1 MTLFGII
8 YQFSDSFTFL
18 ILSALG
24 LAIIFGMMG
33 IINLA
38 QGEFIM
44 VGAYATTIIINQGMP
59 YIVGIIAGAVVAAIM
74 GFAMDRLI
82 ICHLY
87 NRVLDSVVATWGIS
101 LVLSEGMLQLFGP
114 SMQSIS
120 MPMGSVEISG
130 SKYSVYKLLLA
141 LIAIAIVVVVY
152 FVFTKTEFGRKARA
166 TMQNRDI
173 SESLGVNTKAVYS
186 GTFVIGSALA
196 GLTGALYA
204 PTMTITPTMGN
215 NFMVQS
221 FVTVMC
227 GGANPILGSVIS
239 SGALG
244 LVNSTLSVLISAF
257 FGKIGLLLIT
267 IIIIRI
273 LPTGFT
279 GLLEKNGARRRG

>member
-1 MTLFGII
+1 MSLFGIL

-18 ILSALG
+18 ILAALG

-44 VGAYATTIIINQGMP
+44 VGAYATTIIINQGFP
-59 YIVGIIAGAVVAAIM
+59 YPVGILGGALAAALL
-74 GFAMDRLI
+74 GFVMDRLI
-82 ICHLY
+82 ISHLY
-87 NRVLDSVVATWGIS
+87 QRVLDSVVATWGIS

-114 SMQSIS
+114 SMQSVS
-120 MPMGSVEISG
+120 MPLGSVSIDG
-130 SKYSVYKLLLA
+130 SKYSVYKLLLTLLA
-141 LIAIAIVVVVY
+141 IGVVILIY
-152 FVFTKTEFGRKARA
+152 LLFTKTEFGRKARA
-166 TMQNRDI
+166 TMQSRDI

-186 GTFVIGSALA
+186 ETFVIGSALA

-227 GGANPILGSVIS
+227 GGANPILGSVL
-239 SGALG
+239 SGGVLG
-244 LVNSTLSVLISAF
+244 LVNSTLSVTISAF
-257 FGKIGLLLIT
+257 FGKIGLLIIT
-267 IIIIRI
+267 IIIIRV

-279 GLLEKNGARRRG
+279 GLIEKTGARRRR

>member
-1 MTLFGII
+1 MTLFGIL

-44 VGAYATTIIINQGMP
+44 VGAYASTIIINAGMP
-59 YIVGIIAGAVVAAIM
+59 YIVGIIAGALVAAIM
-74 GFAMDRLI
+74 GWIMDRLI

-87 NRVLDSVVATWGIS
+87 DRVLDSVVATWGIS
-101 LVLSEGMLQLFGP
+101 LVLSEGMLQVFGP
-114 SMQSIS
+114 SMQSVS
-120 MPMGSVEISG
+120 MPLGSVEISG
-130 SKYSVYKLLLA
+130 SKYSVYKLLLT
-141 LIAIAIVVVVY
+141 AIAAVIVVGVY
-152 FVFTKTEFGRKARA
+152 LLFTKTEFGRKARA
-166 TMQNRDI
+166 TMQSRTI

-186 GTFVIGSALA
+186 ITFVIGSALA

-227 GGANPILGSVIS
+227 GGANPILGSVVS
-239 SGALG
+239 SGVLG
-244 LVNSTLSVLISAF
+244 VVNSTLSVLISAF

-267 IIIIRI
+267 IIIIRV

-279 GLLEKNGARRRG
+279 GLLEKRGLRRRG

>member
-1 MTLFGII
+1 MTLFGIL
-8 YQFSDSFTFL
+8 YQFGDSFTFL

-44 VGAYATTIIINQGMP
+44 VGAYAATIIINSGLP
-59 YIVGIIAGAVVAAIM
+59 YIVGILGGMAVVGLM
-74 GFAMDRLI
+74 GFVIDRLI

-87 NRVLDSVVATWGIS
+87 DRVLDSVVATWGIS
-101 LVLSEGMLQLFGP
+101 LVLSEGMLRLLGP
-114 SMQSIS
+114 SIQSVS
-120 MPMGSVEISG
+120 MPLGSVEISG
-130 SKYSVYKLLLA
+130 SKYSVYKMLLL
-141 LIAIAIVVVVY
+141 LVAIVIVIAVY
-152 FVFTKTEFGRKARA
+152 ILFKKTEFGRVARA
-166 TMQNRDI
+166 TMQNRNI
-173 SESLGVNTKAVYS
+173 AESLGVNTRAVYS

-204 PTMTITPTMGN
+204 PTMTTTPNMGN

-227 GGANPILGSVIS
+227 GGADPILGSVAS
-239 SGALG
+239 SAVLG
-244 LVNSTLSVLISAF
+244 LVNSTVSVVFSAF

-267 IIIIRI
+267 IVIIRI
-273 LPTGFT
+273 LPTGFS
-279 GLLEKNGARRRG
+279 GLFGKYRARRHR

>member
-1 MTLFGII
+1 MTIFGIV
-8 YQFSDSFTFL
+8 YQFGDSFTFL
-18 ILSALG
+18 LLSALG

-44 VGAYATTIIINQGMP
+44 VGAYASTIVINKGMP
-59 YIVGIIAGAVVAAIM
+59 YFVGVLAGIFVAAAVGWIV
-74 GFAMDRLI
+74 DRLI

-87 NRVLDSVVATWGIS
+87 DRVIDSVVATWGIS
-101 LVLSEGMLQLFGP
+101 LVLSEGMLQIFGP
-114 SMQSIS
+114 SMQSVS
-120 MPMGSVEISG
+120 MPFGSIEIAG
-130 SKYSVYKLLLA
+130 SKYSEYKLFLTA
-141 LIAIAIVVVVY
+141 VAIVIVILVY
-152 FVFTKTEFGRKARA
+152 ILFTKTEFGRKARA
-166 TMQNRDI
+166 TMQSRSI

-186 GTFVIGSALA
+186 ATFVIGSALA

-204 PTMTITPTMGN
+204 PTMTITPNMGN

-227 GGANPILGSVIS
+227 GGSNPILGSVIS
-239 SGALG
+239 SGVLG
-244 LVNSTLSVLISAF
+244 VVNSALSVLISAF

-267 IIIIRI
+267 IIIIRV

-279 GLLEKNGARRRG
+279 ELLEKKRLRRR